1 MASVPILSISWY
13 IEVGSVGSD
22 LVREAGRGGGTSS
35 SDLDLFNH
43 HILTKIA
50 TRGAFFRQVV

>member
-22 LVREAGRGGGTSS
+22 LVREAGRGGGT
-35 SDLDLFNH
+35 FNGH
-43 HILTKIA
+43 RHGEI
-50 TRGAFFRQVV
+50 QS